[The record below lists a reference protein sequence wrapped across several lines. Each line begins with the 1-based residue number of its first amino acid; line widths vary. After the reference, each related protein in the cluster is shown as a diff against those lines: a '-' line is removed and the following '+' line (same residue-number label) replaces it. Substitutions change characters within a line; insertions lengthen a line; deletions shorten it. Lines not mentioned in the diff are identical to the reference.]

1 MSESNLFGAQNLPSR
16 RPAESIESVESAHRC
31 CSVGCSWTRNV
42 YSPRFSFGGWS
53 TEVAGLAAVMHPAAA
68 VGSDVEIGEG
78 TVVMAGCVTN
88 SGARVGRNEIVNTG
102 ATIEHDCEIA
112 DAVDIGPGRTCA
124 VTLPSVWQR

>member
-1 MSESNLFGAQNLPSR
+1 MQLDAECLFA
-16 RPAESIESVESAHRC
+16 
-31 CSVGCSWTRNV
+31 
-42 YSPRFSFGGWS
+42 RFSFGGWS

-88 SGARVGRNEIVNTG
+88 SGARVGRNVIVNTG